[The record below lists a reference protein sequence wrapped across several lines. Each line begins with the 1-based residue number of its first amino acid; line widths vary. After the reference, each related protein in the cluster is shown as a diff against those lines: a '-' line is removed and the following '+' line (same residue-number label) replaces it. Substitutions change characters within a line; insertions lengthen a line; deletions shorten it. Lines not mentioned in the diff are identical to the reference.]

1 MLISV
6 AIPCYKSEK
15 TISTVVEDIRKAIT
29 SVPGY
34 DYQIILVNDY
44 PEDQT
49 FSVIRR
55 LCQEDTKII
64 GLNLSKNFGQT
75 AAKMAAIPYVLG
87 DVLVYMDDDGQHP
100 PEGIIPLANKIAEGY
115 DVVYAYFKEK
125 KHSGFKKITSSLNSK
140 LAELN
145 GTKAK
150 GVHISSFYA
159 ISRFAIDSYANYNSP
174 FPAMGGFLNSL
185 TCKTTEIELPH
196 RERLAGTSNYNLKKL
211 LKLWL
216 NGFTNFSVIPLR
228 FIFFLGLTIA
238 ILGFAFGFGIIIT
251 KLLNPGMAAGYASTM
266 AVLLFLGGLILL
278 ALGFTGEYI
287 GRIYMTVS
295 NMQQYRVREVLNYT
309 PVPQKEA
316 PPLCAVS
323 APTPAAPTKSQGEPL

>member
-6 AIPCYKSEK
+6 AIPCYKSK
-15 TISTVVEDIRKAIT
+15 NTISTVVQDIRKAIT
-29 SVPGY
+29 SSPGY

-44 PEDQT
+44 PEDET
-49 FSVIRR
+49 FQVIRR
-55 LCQEDTKII
+55 LCEEDPKII
-64 GLNLSKNFGQT
+64 GINLSKNFGQT
-75 AAKMAAIPYVLG
+75 AAKMAAIPYAKG

-115 DVVYAYFKEK
+115 DVVFAYFKEK
-125 KHSGFKKITSSLNSK
+125 KHSFFKRITSNLNSK
-140 LAELN
+140 LAEVN

-159 ISRFAIDSYANYNSP
+159 ISRFAIDSYADYTSP

-185 TCKTTEIELPH
+185 TCKTTEIEMPH
-196 RERLAGTSNYNLKKL
+196 RPRLEGQSNYTFKKL
-211 LKLWL
+211 IKLWL

-228 FIFFLGLTIA
+228 FIFFLGMAIA
-238 ILGFAFGFGIIIT
+238 ILGFGFGMGIIIS
-251 KLLNPGMAAGYASTM
+251 KLLHPNMAAGYTSTM

-278 ALGFTGEYI
+278 SVGFAGEYI

-295 NMQQYRVREVLNYT
+295 NMQQYRVREVLNYVPT
-309 PVPQKEA
+309 PQKDLK
-316 PPLCAVS
+316 PGHS
-323 APTPAAPTKSQGEPL
+323 ASGQAEKGDLP

>member
-1 MLISV
+1 MV
-6 AIPCYKSEK
+6 Q
-15 TISTVVEDIRKAIT
+15 DIRKAIT
-29 SVPGY
+29 SEPGY

-44 PEDQT
+44 PEDET
-49 FSVIRR
+49 FSVIRA
-55 LCQEDTKII
+55 LCEEDEKII
-64 GLNLSKNFGQT
+64 GINLSKNFGQT
-75 AAKMAAIPYVLG
+75 AAKMAAIPYAKG

-100 PEGIIPLANKIAEGY
+100 PEGILPLTKKITEGY

-125 KHSGFKKITSSLNSK
+125 KHSGFKKITSKINSK
-140 LAELN
+140 LAEIN

-159 ISRFAIDSYANYNSP
+159 ISRFAIDSYINYNSP
-174 FPAMGGFLNSL
+174 FPAMGGFLNAL
-185 TCKTTEIELPH
+185 TCKTTEIEMPH
-196 RERLAGTSNYNLKKL
+196 RERLAGQSNYTLKKL
-211 LKLWL
+211 IKLWL

-228 FIFFLGLTIA
+228 FIFFMGMFIA
-238 ILGFAFGFGIIIT
+238 FLGFLFGFGIIFA
-251 KLLNPGMAAGYASTM
+251 KLLNPHMVAGYASTM

-309 PVPQKEA
+309 SQVQQGPA
-316 PPLCAVS
+316 AVAAT
-323 APTPAAPTKSQGEPL
+323 APTNKRSKEKEIAYEQ